1 MPFLA
6 LSVLLALGGAEVYRW
21 TDADG
26 VVHFSD
32 RPMAGAERIVVEAAP
47 AVRVAPPPATGPR
60 PGADTGYL
68 PYRQVSIESPAQDE
82 VLWNI
87 EGQLDV
93 TVSVDPPLQAGHQL
107 QLYLDG
113 EPVATLDP
121 GSSQARLS
129 EVFRGAHTLEAVVVD
144 QDGNSLRRSETLRFS
159 VRQTSIQ
166 NPVNPLIPQA
176 PQPLPQPLPRP

>member
-1 MPFLA
+1 
-6 LSVLLALGGAEVYRW
+6 
-21 TDADG
+21 
-26 VVHFSD
+26 
-32 RPMAGAERIVVEAAP
+32 
-47 AVRVAPPPATGPR
+47 
-60 PGADTGYL
+60 
-68 PYRQVSIESPAQDE
+68 

-121 GSSQARLS
+121 GNNQIRLS
-129 EVFRGAHTLEAVVVD
+129 GVYRGAHTLEAEVLD
-144 QDGNSLRRSETLRFS
+144 QEGESLLRSDPLPFS

-166 NPVNPLIPQA
+166 NPVNPLAPPA